1 MAGRGMNGKLSRGGG
16 WLVAVASALVVA
28 AVGAVLADGDAA
40 GVAFS
45 GVGEARVAKWTITAL
60 PGTDDVRFCVECRGF
75 SATPVDGGFSLQI
88 PGQASSARAGTP
100 AVPRVVKLLPGFKGR
115 RAVLTLQG
123 MDSTNISDVAVVAA
137 EGFKL
142 DNPDSATRKRVPHR
156 DADPEIYGQDRFWP
170 VDLGRVEEA
179 WIGTQKVVRVECF
192 PVQYNPVT
200 RTVRFYRRIE
210 GALRFESLSEAR

>member
-1 MAGRGMNGKLSRGGG
+1 MAGRGMSRKLSWGGG
-16 WLVAVASALVVA
+16 GVAPVAFALVAVAS
-28 AVGAVLADGDAA
+28 GAVFADG
-40 GVAFS
+40 AFS

-60 PGTDDVRFCVECRGF
+60 PGTNDVRFCVECTGF

-100 AVPRVVKLLPGFKGR
+100 DVPRVVKLLPGFKGR

-123 MDSTNISDVAVVAA
+123 MDATNIPDVAVVAA

-142 DNPDSATRKRVPHR
+142 DNPESATRKRVPHR
-156 DADPEIYGQDRFWP
+156 DADPDVYGQDRFWP

-192 PVQYNPVT
+192 PVQYNPLT

-210 GALRFESLSEAR
+210 GMLRFETVGETP